1 MQASSQK
8 ETPPQKFS
16 CWFFQIFKNHV
27 SLQNNSRWLLLQIQY
42 WDLRFKSY
50 SNRNSLLK
58 NAFLLE
64 AVVWRCSVK
73 KMFLEILQNSQE
85 NTRARFSF
93 LIKLQTKAKA
103 CNFVKKETLAQ
114 VFSCE
119 FCEISKN
126 NFPYKTP
133 LVTASAL
140 RLLGF
145 FLFFVD
151 IHRKTATWTQ
161 EQLRISFHCITH
173 LKVATSPLG

>member
-16 CWFFQIFKNHV
+16 CWFFQIFKNHI
-27 SLQNNSRWLLLQIQY
+27 SLQNNSRRLLLQIQY

-85 NTRARFSF
+85 NTRARVSF
-93 LIKLQTKAKA
+93 LIKLQARPRPATLLKKKLWHRCFPVNFAKFLRTTFLTKH
-103 CNFVKKETLAQ
+103 LWW
-114 VFSCE
+114 
-119 FCEISKN
+119 
-126 NFPYKTP
+126 
-133 LVTASAL
+133 LH
-140 RLLGF
+140 LLC
-145 FLFFVD
+145 V
-151 IHRKTATWTQ
+151 
-161 EQLRISFHCITH
+161 C
-173 LKVATSPLG
+173 